1 MIMDIM
7 KYRPIVK
14 RSDINF
20 ILPSIA
26 VDIPE
31 IDLFWYFYL
40 SANKDR
46 EDNRW
51 TSRFNF
57 ILSIIISK

>member
-1 MIMDIM
+1 MDIM

-40 SANKDR
+40 GASKDR
-46 EDNRW
+46 EYNRW
-51 TSRFNF
+51 TSKCG
-57 ILSIIISK
+57 SISYCP